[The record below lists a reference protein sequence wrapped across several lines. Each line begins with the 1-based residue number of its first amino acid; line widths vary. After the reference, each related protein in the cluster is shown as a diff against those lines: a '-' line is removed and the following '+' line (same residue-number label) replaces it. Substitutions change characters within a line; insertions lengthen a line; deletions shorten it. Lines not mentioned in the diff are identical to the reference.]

1 MNGNNRVLQL
11 LRLPARLSVEETG
24 ALLGFHPDSVRFLAR
39 AGLLKPLGGGQDFQI
54 FFATVYVRRL
64 SSDETWLVKAT
75 NAVRAH
81 HRARNAAQ
89 KSRRLG
95 AGRGIASGS
104 NPE

>member
-1 MNGNNRVLQL
+1 MQL
-11 LRLPARLSVEETG
+11 LRLPARLTVEQTG
-24 ALLGFHPDSVRFLAR
+24 ALLGFHPDAVVFLAKR
-39 AGLLKPLGGGQDFQI
+39 GLLRALGEGNDVQLM
-54 FFATVYVRRL
+54 FAAIHIRRL
-64 SSDETWLVKAT
+64 CSDEKWLAKAT

-95 AGRGIASGS
+95 AGRGITSRS